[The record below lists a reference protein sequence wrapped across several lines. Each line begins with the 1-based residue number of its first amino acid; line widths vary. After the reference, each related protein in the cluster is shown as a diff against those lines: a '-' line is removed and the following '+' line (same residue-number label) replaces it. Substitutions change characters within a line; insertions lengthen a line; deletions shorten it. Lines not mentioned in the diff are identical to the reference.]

1 MPNSAAQEE
10 LIRTVYR
17 QAQIDP
23 ADTGYVEAHGT
34 GTTVGDPAEARAL
47 SAVLCDGKNRKS
59 PLLIGS
65 VKSNVGHCEGASGIV
80 AVIKTALMLERGFI
94 LPNCGVTEPNNE
106 IPMKDWDLKVDT
118 PKNSYHSQNTNFL
131 YQVPKKVAP
140 WPRGKEYA
148 SVNNFGYGGT
158 NAHVI
163 MGKPPA
169 VRASKPTPETPLQNG
184 LLNQS
189 KERHAARYV
198 YAISG
203 PNKRAVGALVKNVAT
218 YLEKHPDAFD
228 AFVMSNLA
236 YTLGQ
241 RRSLFPWRTAVSAST
256 SKELIALLSADLE
269 PVNVS
274 DDPSI
279 SLVFTGQGAQ
289 WYGMGRE
296 LLEASPVFLGA
307 MKAVDKVLNTLKS
320 GFSIIGK
327 GFI

>member
-1 MPNSAAQEE
+1 
-10 LIRTVYR
+10 
-17 QAQIDP
+17 
-23 ADTGYVEAHGT
+23 
-34 GTTVGDPAEARAL
+34 
-47 SAVLCDGKNRKS
+47 
-59 PLLIGS
+59 
-65 VKSNVGHCEGASGIV
+65 
-80 AVIKTALMLERGFI
+80 
-94 LPNCGVTEPNNE
+94 
-106 IPMKDWDLKVDT
+106 
-118 PKNSYHSQNTNFL
+118 
-131 YQVPKKVAP
+131 
-140 WPRGKEYA
+140 
-148 SVNNFGYGGT
+148 
-158 NAHVI
+158 

-169 VRASKPTPETPLQNG
+169 VQPSKTTSETTLQED
-184 LLNQS
+184 S
-189 KERHAARYV
+189 IHEMKERHAARYV

-203 PNKRAVGALVKNVAT
+203 PNKRSVGALAKNVAT

-274 DDPSI
+274 DNPSI

-296 LLEASPVFLGA
+296 LLQASRVFHQA
-307 MKAVDKVLNTLKS
+307 MQAVDKALKALKS

-327 GFI
+327 WCI